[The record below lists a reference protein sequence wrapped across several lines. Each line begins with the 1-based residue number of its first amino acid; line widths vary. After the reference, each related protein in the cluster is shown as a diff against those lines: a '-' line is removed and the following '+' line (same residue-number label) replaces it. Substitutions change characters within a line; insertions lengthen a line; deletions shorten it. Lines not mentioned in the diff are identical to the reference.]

1 MSTTAKIDFEPGLFD
16 EGQPE
21 AAPEW
26 PTAQPKRLANFA
38 PLALAGVLLL
48 VLAAGIFMLNASN
61 KAKSIPAIPPES
73 PQTPVGAFSVP
84 NLTQGSQAI
93 RKTLVGDSEGFCE
106 GHEALCSTSTTDR
119 PAETLAKL
127 AAALP
132 DVEAKRYRLKVS
144 VGPLDD

>member
-1 MSTTAKIDFEPGLFD
+1 
-16 EGQPE
+16 
-21 AAPEW
+21 
-26 PTAQPKRLANFA
+26 
-38 PLALAGVLLL
+38 
-48 VLAAGIFMLNASN
+48 MLNASN
-61 KAKSIPAIPPES
+61 KAKSIPAIPLES
-73 PQTPVGAFSVP
+73 PQTPVGAFSAP

-93 RKTLVGDSEGFCE
+93 RKTLAGDSEGFCE

-144 VGPLDD
+144 VVPLDD